1 MIATNIKHIG
11 RYKGLNP
18 LLDKAINWVLAG
30 GWETLPE
37 GKLEIEGTSLYAI
50 VQRYDSKP
58 IEKCRFETHK
68 KYIDIQMMV
77 SGTEIMEGA
86 DPESLTVSEPYKPDV
101 EFYANPKAGSS
112 CSFICSK
119 GDALIFFPEDAHR
132 PCIAKDGKSEAIHK
146 IVLKVEAL

>member
-1 MIATNIKHIG
+1 MIATNVKHIG
-11 RYKGLNP
+11 RYKGLSP

-30 GWETLPE
+30 GWEALPE
-37 GKLEIEGTSLYAI
+37 GKHEIEGTSLYAI

-58 IEKCRFETHK
+58 VEKCRFEAHK
-68 KYIDIQMMV
+68 KYIDIQMIV

-86 DPESLTVSEPYKPDV
+86 DPGSLTVSEPYKPDV
-101 EFYANPKAGSS
+101 EFYANPKAGSF
-112 CSFICSK
+112 CSFVCSS

-132 PCIAKDGKSEAIHK
+132 PCIAKDGKPEAIHK